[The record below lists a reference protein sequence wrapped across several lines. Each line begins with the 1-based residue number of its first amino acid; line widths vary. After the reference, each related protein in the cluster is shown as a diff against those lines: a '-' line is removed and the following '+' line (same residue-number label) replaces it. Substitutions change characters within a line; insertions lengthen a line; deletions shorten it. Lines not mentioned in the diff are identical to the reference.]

1 LSSAAICAGFK
12 RSGERCGATVEPP
25 QTYCWWHDPQ
35 NADQRSRAASKAAT
49 ARHKVP
55 ELVEVKAKLRTIA
68 DDVLSGRLE
77 KGKGSIAAQIL
88 GVFIRTVEVERKIK
102 EADVLEER
110 LEALEQ
116 DAEAR
121 RGQWGA

>member
-1 LSSAAICAGFK
+1 MSSAAICAGFK
-12 RSGERCGATVEPP
+12 KSGERCNATVEPP

-77 KGKGSIAAQIL
+77 KGRGSIVAQIL
-88 GVFIRTVEVERKIK
+88 GVYTRVVEVERKVRETDEL
-102 EADVLEER
+102 EARLEE
-110 LEALEQ
+110 LEQ
-116 DAEAR
+116 QSEAR